1 MAAGT
6 QGRIPRGGKWPLAPR
21 EGFPAAGNGRWHP
34 GKNSPRRGIFTEIK
48 TASLKCPETPFSSY
62 STQKH
67 LSSLPFTPSL
77 LFHSSFTPSLLKN
90 VGDDSSIGKNRR
102 RFVFILIVESQLP
115 MGFSWVKKSLPL
127 SSTRIKAGKSSTR
140 IFHTASMPI
149 SGNSTHSMLL
159 MELSERTAAGPPML
173 PR

>member
-6 QGRIPRGGKWPLAPR
+6 QGRIPRGGERLLTPR
-21 EGFPAAGNGRWHP
+21 EGFPAAGNRHRN
-34 GKNSPRRGIFTEIK
+34 KNGVSEHFRDAVFVVFYTE
-48 TASLKCPETPFSSY
+48 AFVFTPFHS
-62 STQKH
+62 
-67 LSSLPFTPSL
+67 FTALL